1 MYIPLSLPHLHGS
14 VADTQDHGS
23 LQTTL
28 LAFQALMKLL
38 CSSCSRTGQYP
49 TGNIKRQFSDNPSK
63 NNDIKIGLIVGFTLA
78 AFLAIVI
85 TFLYF
90 YYGSARFTFRKKKKN
105 HRHQHH
111 HHPHHPPRHRRH
123 KSLSSGGSGLSNNS
137 APPPAPPADDAPP
150 KDKPADGSTFE
161 STVPWLCIAQ
171 LPSLNFPL
179 AIQVK
184 HTALYPA
191 CSLSAQRN
199 SASPI
204 LRVSEAHPSRSVYGS
219 AVDVDPKDGM
229 QAQAAAESSRQQNPV
244 CDRVCDVDS
253 LDGVGKR
260 GSGGLARIRNF
271 LGSLRD
277 QQRGE
282 QQLDVVCENGDD
294 DEDECESVVSY
305 VASGPFGTLLV

>member
-1 MYIPLSLPHLHGS
+1 MQWLELAFTSCSILRSHDMSSGCSGICITTSPPPIYGCSTTASPLILSCSHQYSNEFGVSTWHLFIAINLFIHLQASYKRMSISLLLHNEQLYNPGVVGRPFCTLMFWLVFYSSTIGLYGMYIPLSLPHLHGS

-150 KDKPADGSTFE
+150 KDKPADG
-161 STVPWLCIAQ
+161 
-171 LPSLNFPL
+171 
-179 AIQVK
+179 
-184 HTALYPA
+184 
-191 CSLSAQRN
+191 
-199 SASPI
+199 
-204 LRVSEAHPSRSVYGS
+204 
-219 AVDVDPKDGM
+219 
-229 QAQAAAESSRQQNPV
+229 
-244 CDRVCDVDS
+244 
-253 LDGVGKR
+253 
-260 GSGGLARIRNF
+260 
-271 LGSLRD
+271 
-277 QQRGE
+277 
-282 QQLDVVCENGDD
+282 
-294 DEDECESVVSY
+294 
-305 VASGPFGTLLV
+305 

>member
-1 MYIPLSLPHLHGS
+1 MALSCLY
-14 VADTQDHGS
+14 HGS

-111 HHPHHPPRHRRH
+111 HHPHHPP
-123 KSLSSGGSGLSNNS
+123 
-137 APPPAPPADDAPP
+137 P
-150 KDKPADGSTFE
+150 
-161 STVPWLCIAQ
+161 
-171 LPSLNFPL
+171 
-179 AIQVK
+179 IQVK

>member
-123 KSLSSGGSGLSNNS
+123 KSLSSGGQDFLI
-137 APPPAPPADDAPP
+137 
-150 KDKPADGSTFE
+150 
-161 STVPWLCIAQ
+161 TVL
-171 LPSLNFPL
+171 LLLHPL
-179 AIQVK
+179 LMTLRLKIN
-184 HTALYPA
+184 
-191 CSLSAQRN
+191 QRMG
-199 SASPI
+199 
-204 LRVSEAHPSRSVYGS
+204 R
-219 AVDVDPKDGM
+219 KDGRM
-229 QAQAAAESSRQQNPV
+229 KVHQ
-244 CDRVCDVDS
+244 
-253 LDGVGKR
+253 
-260 GSGGLARIRNF
+260 
-271 LGSLRD
+271 LG
-277 QQRGE
+277 
-282 QQLDVVCENGDD
+282 
-294 DEDECESVVSY
+294 
-305 VASGPFGTLLV
+305 